1 MSQDNI
7 LELRGVTKDF
17 PGVRAVNQVDFELKR
32 GEVHAVIGENG
43 AGKSTLMNILGGV
56 LRPDAGEILVV
67 DRPVRFANPAE
78 ANRSGI
84 AVVFQELS
92 LVPSLSIGENIYF
105 NRQPRTALGF
115 VDWKLLDQQAREL
128 LKVVNLDV
136 HPRHLVRDLPVGRQQ
151 LVEILKALSLEPKIL
166 ILDEPTSSLS
176 ADHTELL
183 FAKIRHLRAS
193 GVSFIYISHHLP
205 EIFQL
210 ADRVTILRD
219 GSQIGTYSV
228 SAVDEETLVKRM
240 VGRELTNM
248 YGTRTSEIGQ
258 VLFRFAK
265 PALSGVGPIR
275 LDLRKGE
282 ILGVAGLIGS
292 GRTELA
298 MEIAGITPNAKA
310 KIELEGRLLAIR
322 HPADAIRHGI
332 AYMTEDRKKL
342 GLFLSMSVR
351 ENNAAPSLPQFTN
364 RLGFVRDREISRS
377 AVQSRK
383 RFSIATPSIRK
394 TVVQLSGGNQ
404 QKVLLSMWVGVC
416 PKVLIADEPTRGVD
430 VGAKSE
436 IYRHLRQLAA
446 SGVGIILIS
455 SELQEI
461 LGMSDRIL
469 VMREARFIAEFTREQ
484 ASEENII
491 LAATGLSERR
501 NSVSDVNRENPR

>member
-17 PGVRAVNQVDFELKR
+17 PGVRAVNQVSFELRR
-32 GEVHAVIGENG
+32 GEVHALIGENG

-56 LRPDAGEILVV
+56 LRPDAGEILLEG
-67 DRPVRFANPAE
+67 RAVRFANPAE

-105 NRQPRTALGF
+105 NRQPRTAFGF
-115 VDWKLLDQQAREL
+115 VDWKLLDQQARDL
-128 LKVVNLDV
+128 LRVVNLDI
-136 HPRHLVRDLPVGRQQ
+136 HPRRLVRDLPVSRQQ
-151 LVEILKALSLEPKIL
+151 LVEILKALSLGPKIL
-166 ILDEPTSSLS
+166 VLDEPTSSLS
-176 ADHTELL
+176 ADHTALL
-183 FAKIRHLRAS
+183 FAKIRLLKAS
-193 GVSFIYISHHLP
+193 GVSFIYISHHLS

-219 GSQIGTYSV
+219 GNQIGTYAV
-228 SAVDEETLVKRM
+228 NAVDEETLVKRM

-248 YGTRTSEIGQ
+248 YGIRASEIGQ
-258 VLFRFAK
+258 ILFRFAK
-265 PALSGVGPIR
+265 PAPSGSESVR
-275 LDLRKGE
+275 LELRKGE

-298 MEIAGITPNAKA
+298 MEIGAITPNAKA
-310 KIELEGRLLAIR
+310 TIELEGELLSLR

-332 AYMTEDRKKL
+332 AYMTEDRKQL
-342 GLFLSMSVR
+342 GLYLSMSVR

-364 RLGFVRDREISRS
+364 RLGLIRDHAITRS
-377 AVQSRK
+377 AVESRK
-383 RFSIATPSIRK
+383 RFNIATPSVRK

-404 QKVLLSMWVGVC
+404 QKVLLSMWVGVG

-436 IYRHLRQLAA
+436 IYRHLRQLAS
-446 SGVGIILIS
+446 SGVGILLIS

-469 VMREARFIAEFTREQ
+469 VMREGRFVAELSQKQ

-491 LAATGLSERR
+491 LAATGVSARR
-501 NSVSDVNRENPR
+501 NPFSDGSS

>member
-1 MSQDNI
+1 MSQENI
-7 LELRGVTKDF
+7 LELGGVTKDF
-17 PGVRAVNQVDFELKR
+17 PGVRAVNDVSFQLKH
-32 GEVHAVIGENG
+32 GEVHALIGENG

-56 LRPDAGEILVV
+56 LRPDAGEILLEGQ
-67 DRPVRFANPAE
+67 PVRFANPAE

-92 LVPSLSIGENIYF
+92 LVPSLSIAENIYF

-115 VDWKLLDQQAREL
+115 VDWKLLDQRARDL
-128 LKVVNLDV
+128 LRVMNLDI
-136 HPRHLVRDLPVGRQQ
+136 HPRRLVRDLPVGSQQ
-151 LVEILKALSLEPKIL
+151 LIEILKALSLGPKIL

-183 FAKIRHLRAS
+183 FAKIRSLRAS
-193 GVSFIYISHHLP
+193 GVSFIYISHHLT

-219 GSQIGTYSV
+219 GHQVGTYPV

-240 VGRELTNM
+240 VGRELTHM
-248 YGTRTSEIGQ
+248 YGTRASEIGQ
-258 VLFRFAK
+258 ILFRFAR
-265 PALSGVGPIR
+265 PAPAGVEPIR
-275 LDLRKGE
+275 LELRKGE
-282 ILGVAGLIGS
+282 ILGVAGLVGS

-298 MEIAGITPNAKA
+298 MEIAGITPNAKST
-310 KIELEGRLLAIR
+310 IELEGGLLAAR
-322 HPADAIRHGI
+322 NPADAIRHGI

-342 GLFLSMSVR
+342 GLYLSMSVR
-351 ENNAAPSLPQFTN
+351 ENNAAPSLRHFTDG
-364 RLGFVRDREISRS
+364 LGFIRDGQITRS
-377 AVQSRK
+377 AVESRK
-383 RFSIATPSIRK
+383 RFNIATPSVRK
-394 TVVQLSGGNQ
+394 TVGQLSGGNQ

-416 PKVLIADEPTRGVD
+416 PKVLLVDEPTRGVD

-469 VMREARFIAEFTREQ
+469 VMREGRFVAEFSQKQ

-491 LAATGLSERR
+491 LAATGVSGRR
-501 NSVSDVNRENPR
+501 NAVSDV